1 MKNSILLRKL
11 VHKLAEEVL
20 SSDLKPRYSNTNSSD
35 ATVYLYPPDRNPIN
49 FESEYD
55 SKGNIVNNTETGN
68 HLTHLRQWDRSNDYF
83 EEDELPDPRNS
94 KDTQRAITL
103 ATYVKAKEFLNKNAP
118 EGKLLDYGAGLGH
131 GSEGGDSFEPYPQKG
146 FTPTYLKPED
156 VPSNTYTKI
165 VNLNVLNVVPE
176 DVRDDIVRNIGKA
189 LKPGGMAIIT
199 TRGRDVLD
207 AKGKLG
213 PEPMSIITSKNTY
226 QKGFTPSELVNY
238 VSSVLGKDFEV
249 KDFKLGKAGCLV
261 TKKDISE
268 SNRDN
273 GVGYQKLAANL

>member
-55 SKGNIVNNTETGN
+55 SK
-68 HLTHLRQWDRSNDYF
+68 S
-83 EEDELPDPRNS
+83 
-94 KDTQRAITL
+94 TQRSITL

-176 DVRDDIVRNIGKA
+176 DVRDYIVSNIGKA

-207 AKGKLG
+207 AKGELG
-213 PEPMSIITSKNTY
+213 REPMSIITSKNTY

-249 KDFKLGKAGCLV
+249 EDFKLGKAGCLV
-261 TKKDISE
+261 TRKDISE